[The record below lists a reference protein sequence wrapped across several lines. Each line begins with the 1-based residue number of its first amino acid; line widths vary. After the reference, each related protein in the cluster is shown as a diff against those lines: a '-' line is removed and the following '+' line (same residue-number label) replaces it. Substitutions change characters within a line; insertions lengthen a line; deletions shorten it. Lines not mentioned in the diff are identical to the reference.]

1 MTAPPAYPRVAHLV
15 AGRGTRDD
23 LVLGPTEVADLLAQP
38 VVVEEKLDGANV
50 VLWLEAGQVT
60 CALRSG
66 PGAMDR
72 AGQLGPLRAWLA
84 QHDEAVRRV
93 VADGSALYAEWL
105 LLTHSVSYN
114 RLPGYLVALDLWRAE
129 SSPLPVLAPES
140 PGGGRSPG
148 ARTSPGGP
156 GPGQFVGVDERNQVC
171 RAAGLA
177 TPPELWRGVAGTAA
191 VVEGLMGPSTW
202 GPEPM
207 EGVVVR
213 RLGEG
218 APRLAKILRA
228 GFDRLDDD
236 GWRQGRRPRNRLAD
250 QEASWR

>member
-1 MTAPPAYPRVAHLV
+1 MTAAPPQYPRMAHLI

-23 LVLGPTEVADLLAQP
+23 VILRPGEVAHLLTHP

-50 VLWLEAGQVT
+50 AVWLDEGRVT
-60 CALRSG
+60 CSLRSG

-84 QHDEAVRRV
+84 EHDEAMRLVLAGAAAV
-93 VADGSALYAEWL
+93 YAEWL
-105 LLTHSVSYN
+105 LLTHSVAYD
-114 RLPGYLVALDLWRAE
+114 RLPAYLVVLDLCRDE
-129 SSPLPVLAPES
+129 SAF
-140 PGGGRSPG
+140 
-148 ARTSPGGP
+148 A
-156 GPGQFVGVDERNQVC
+156 GVHDRNVAC

-177 TPPELWRGVAGTAA
+177 TPPEVWRGVPEQAQRIEA
-191 VVEGLMGPSTW
+191 LLGPSAF

-207 EGVVVR
+207 EGVVLR
-213 RLGEG
+213 SLQHPGE
-218 APRLAKILRA
+218 RAKMLRA

-236 GWRQGRRPRNRLAD
+236 AWGRGRRPRNRLAD

>member
-1 MTAPPAYPRVAHLV
+1 MTTTPPPYPRMPHLV

-23 LVLGPTEVADLLAQP
+23 VVLGSGEAADLLTQP

-50 VLWLEAGQVT
+50 AVWLEDGRVT
-60 CALRSG
+60 CSLRSG

-84 QHDEAVRRV
+84 EHDEAVRLV
-93 VADGSALYAEWL
+93 LAPGVAVYAEWL
-105 LLTHSVSYN
+105 LLTHSVAYD
-114 RLPGYLVALDLWRAE
+114 RLPAYLVVLDLWRDGSGFA
-129 SSPLPVLAPES
+129 
-140 PGGGRSPG
+140 
-148 ARTSPGGP
+148 
-156 GPGQFVGVDERNQVC
+156 GVDDRNTACKV
-171 RAAGLA
+171 AGLA
-177 TPPELWRGVAGTAA
+177 VPPEVWRGVPERAQ
-191 VVEGLMGPSTW
+191 EIEELLGPSAF

-213 RLGEG
+213 SLQHPTER
-218 APRLAKILRA
+218 AKMLRA

-236 GWRQGRRPRNRLAD
+236 AWGRGRRPRNRLAD

>member
-1 MTAPPAYPRVAHLV
+1 MTAPPPYPRMPHLV

-23 LVLGPTEVADLLAQP
+23 IVLGADEVAGLLAQP

-50 VLWLEAGQVT
+50 AVWMEAGRVS
-60 CALRSG
+60 CSLRSG

-84 QHDEAVRRV
+84 ENDEAIRLVLEGGAAV
-93 VADGSALYAEWL
+93 YAEWL
-105 LLTHSVSYN
+105 LLTHSVAYD
-114 RLPGYLVALDLWRAE
+114 RLPAYLMVLDLWTEGSGFA
-129 SSPLPVLAPES
+129 
-140 PGGGRSPG
+140 
-148 ARTSPGGP
+148 
-156 GPGQFVGVDERNQVC
+156 GVDERNVVC

-177 TPPELWRGVAGTAA
+177 TTPELWRGLPGGTH
-191 VVEGLMGPSTW
+191 VIEELMGQSAF
-202 GPEPM
+202 GPGPM

-213 RLGEG
+213 SLQDPSER
-218 APRLAKILRA
+218 AKMLRA

-236 GWRQGRRPRNRLAD
+236 AWSRGRRPRNRLVD

>member
-15 AGRGTRDD
+15 PGRGTRDD
-23 LVLGPTEVADLLAQP
+23 LMLSPAEVTDFLAQP

-50 VLWLEAGQVT
+50 VVWMEADQVT

-84 QHDEAVRRV
+84 QHDEPLRSVLA
-93 VADGSALYAEWL
+93 GGGALHGEWL
-105 LLTHSVSYN
+105 LLTHSVAYD
-114 RLPGYLVALDLWRAE
+114 RLPAYLVALDLWRA
-129 SSPLPVLAPES
+129 
-140 PGGGRSPG
+140 
-148 ARTSPGGP
+148 GP
-156 GPGQFVGVDERNQVC
+156 GFAGVEERN
-171 RAAGLA
+171 RALGDAGLA
-177 TPPELWRGVAGTAA
+177 TPPELWRGVPETAA
-191 VVEGLMGPSTW
+191 TVESLMGPSRW
-202 GPEPM
+202 GPELM

-218 APRLAKILRA
+218 EPRLAKLLRA

-236 GWRQGRRPRNRLAD
+236 SWRQGRRPRNRLAD

>member
-1 MTAPPAYPRVAHLV
+1 MTAPPPYPRVAHLV

-23 LVLGPTEVADLLAQP
+23 LVLGPGEVDELLAEP
-38 VVVEEKLDGANV
+38 VVVEEKLDGASV
-50 VLWLEAGQVT
+50 VVWVEDGRLD

-84 QHDEAVRRV
+84 GHDHALRQVL
-93 VADGSALYAEWL
+93 DGGAALYAEWL
-105 LLTHSVSYN
+105 LLTHSVAYD
-114 RLPGYLVALDLWRAE
+114 RLPGYLVALDLW
-129 SSPLPVLAPES
+129 LPGTGFA
-140 PGGGRSPG
+140 
-148 ARTSPGGP
+148 
-156 GPGQFVGVDERNQVC
+156 GVDERNHAM
-171 RAAGLA
+171 RDAGLA
-177 TPPELWRGVAGTAA
+177 TPPERWRGVAGTTAT
-191 VVEGLMGPSTW
+191 VEGLMGPSMW

-218 APRLAKILRA
+218 ASRLAKILRV
-228 GFDRLDDD
+228 GFDRLDDE